1 MLRFINLSLVAPTA
15 ALALAL
21 LTPVAQAA
29 PPYAGADLRAEADAA
44 DVGLP
49 VFPGAR
55 PLAPHDGEDSS
66 AVNLGIW
73 GGSLGFRVAVLKVQA
88 SAPMAD
94 VAAYYRQTMQRRGPM
109 RDCARP
115 TEGEGPSCGKSDVPR
130 GGHLFKAGV
139 EDQEIR
145 TVSLSPQDGGVL
157 IQLVRVAFGRA
168 AATPR

>member
-1 MLRFINLSLVAPTA
+1 MSRFSLPMA
-15 ALALAL
+15 ALASAL
-21 LTPVAQAA
+21 LIPAALAA

-49 VFPGAR
+49 LYPGAR
-55 PLAPHDGEDSS
+55 PLAPHDGEDSP

-73 GGSLGFRVAVLKVQA
+73 GGSLGFRVAVIKLRS

-94 VAAYYRQTMQRRGPM
+94 VAAYYRQNLQRRGPM

-115 TEGEGPSCGKSDVPR
+115 AEGDGPDCGKSEVPR

-168 AATPR
+168 AAAPR